1 MKWVLISFITI
12 IMLFELYTIRKAHKK
27 VLLPYALLMTGTAA
41 IVLVEQFELLP
52 KSPLEYW
59 INAMKPITKFLEVA
73 FKP

>member
-1 MKWVLISFITI
+1 MKWLLVSFLALLMFI
-12 IMLFELYTIRKAHKK
+12 ELNTIRKEHKK
-27 VLLPYALLMTGTAA
+27 VVLPYGLLMAGTAA
-41 IVLVEQFELLP
+41 IVLAEHFELLP